1 MKKFLFPVALTLC
14 LLQGGTARAYDQ
26 APAALP
32 LQERTTIN
40 AMAGDLLL
48 ARLNEQGLGN
58 AMTSAVSLYY
68 ALSVLSGG
76 ADGETR
82 QALNAI
88 LTTAGNEP
96 SDELAPALL
105 NNLSSPFAEDN
116 AAAGFRL
123 AHSLWSDAGRS
134 GGSAFHFLEDFLA
147 RSARLYGAG
156 YEALDFHSPDAVRT
170 INHWA
175 EEQTRG
181 LIPSIIDALTLKTLD
196 WAILNAAVF
205 EGNWATAMRKA
216 GPRSNYR
223 FTDIDGN
230 SIAAQSIRTVDYVAA
245 VADLSDGSVAFRL
258 PFRGGKYAFIVH
270 LAPEN
275 LSDTGQWLVEES
287 VPGIADVV
295 STALNAK
302 EPRQQLT
309 IEMPVFAVTDAVEMR
324 GDSAIAVALGLDPL
338 FRPGADFSLLSDQK
352 SAVSLIKQD
361 TRIELD
367 ENGVRAAAVTLIG
380 GVRATSVGP
389 RFPRRSIIVDRPF
402 SFALVEL
409 ESQTILFNGVI
420 TSVEGN
426 R

>member
-1 MKKFLFPVALTLC
+1 MKNLLFPVALILC
-14 LLQGGTARAYDQ
+14 LLQGGAARAYEQ
-26 APAALP
+26 GPASLA
-32 LQERTTIN
+32 LQEQTTIN
-40 AMAGDLLL
+40 AIAGDLLL

-76 ADGETR
+76 ANGETR
-82 QALNAI
+82 RALDVI
-88 LTTAGNEP
+88 LTTAGKEP

-105 NNLSSPFAEDN
+105 ESLSSSFADDN
-116 AAAGFRL
+116 ATAAFRL
-123 AHSLWSDAGRS
+123 AHSLWSDSGS
-134 GGSAFHFLEDFLA
+134 PGGSAFHFLEDFLA
-147 RSARLYGAG
+147 RSARLYGAEH
-156 YEALDFHSPDAVRT
+156 EAMDFRSSDTVRA

-181 LIPSIIDALTLKTLD
+181 LIPSIIDAKTLETLD

-205 EGNWATAMRKA
+205 EGNWATAMRRT
-216 GPRSNYR
+216 GPRSNYH
-223 FTDIDGN
+223 FNDINGN

-245 VADLSDGSVAFRL
+245 VADLSDGSVAFKL
-258 PFRGGKYAFIVH
+258 PFKGEKYAFIVH

-275 LSDTGQWLVEES
+275 LSDTGLWLIEES
-287 VPGIADVV
+287 VPRIADVV
-295 STALNAK
+295 STALNMR
-302 EPRQQLT
+302 EPLHQLS
-309 IEMPVFAVTDAVEMR
+309 IEMPVFAFSDAVEMR

-338 FRPGADFSLLSDQK
+338 FRPSADFSLLSDQK

-380 GVRATSVGP
+380 GVRATNVGP
-389 RFPRRSIIVDRPF
+389 RFPRRSIMVDRPF

-420 TSVEGN
+420 TSVESN